1 MDSGIQLIQ
10 RWEWIRFNAPTRHN
24 RSFWGWNL
32 QATNPNQDSQSTE
45 GQNGLLRYKRSS
57 TAGGKDGIGA
67 GYGETWSVADVQL
80 EATLALQFTKNRGH
94 RLDVPPVRLYSRQA
108 GVSGFWCHRLER
120 PASLRRI
127 CAVAVFRQRL
137 MTFLFSRSYQDAMMW
152 LMLTLLPFITTVS
165 TPVVLAI
172 INII

>member
-1 MDSGIQLIQ
+1 MDSGIQVYS
-10 RWEWIRFNAPTRHN
+10 WEWIRFNAPTRHN
-24 RSFWGWNL
+24 RSFWGRNL
-32 QATNPNQDSQSTE
+32 QATYPNQDSQSTE

-80 EATLALQFTKNRGH
+80 EATLTLQSSQFTKNSRH

-120 PASLRRI
+120 PASSDND
-127 CAVAVFRQRL
+127 
-137 MTFLFSRSYQDAMMW
+137 SRPSC
-152 LMLTLLPFITTVS
+152 LPVPTKTTLSCDSCVTITIHHYCLDTCGHC
-165 TPVVLAI
+165 
-172 INII
+172 NN